1 MSKKPAATD
10 HPVHELIQG
19 RWSPRSISSKPV
31 EREKLLSVLEAGR
44 WAPSSFNEQPW
55 RYIVATADDPKA
67 HEAAESVLMDGNA
80 WAKQAPVLICAVA
93 GTRFTKNGKP
103 NAHAWHDVGASSEN
117 MFLEAFNQG
126 LVMHQM
132 AGYFADKAREVFQ
145 IPEGFE
151 PVAMIALGYLD
162 EKNDGERTRKPLGE
176 IAFNGAFG
184 KPLG

>member
-1 MSKKPAATD
+1 MSRKPAPTE

-19 RWSPRSISSKPV
+19 RWSPRSISDKPV
-31 EREKLLSVLEAGR
+31 EREKLMSVLEAAR

-55 RYIVATADDPKA
+55 RYVVCTPENPEAM
-67 HEAAESVLMDGNA
+67 EAARAVLMDGND
-80 WAKQAPVLICAVA
+80 WARKAPVLICAVA
-93 GTRFTKNGKP
+93 KMEFTRNRKA

-132 AGYFADKAREVFQ
+132 AGFHRDKARDVFK

-151 PVAMIALGYLD
+151 PVAMTAIGYID
-162 EKNDGERTRKPLGE
+162 EASNGERTRKPMGE
-176 IAFNGAFG
+176 IAFDGAWG
-184 KPLG
+184 KALA

>member
-1 MSKKPAATD
+1 MSKKPAPTE

-19 RWSPRSISSKPV
+19 RWSPRSISDKPV
-31 EREKLLSVLEAGR
+31 EREKLLSVLEAAR

-55 RYIVATADDPKA
+55 RYVVCTPGNAGAL
-67 HEAAESVLMDGNA
+67 EAARAVLTDGND
-80 WAKQAPVLICAVA
+80 WARKAPVLICAVA
-93 GTRFTKNGKP
+93 KTEFTRNGKP

-132 AGYFADKAREVFQ
+132 AGFHRDKAREVFK

-151 PVAMIALGYLD
+151 PVAMAALGYID
-162 EKNDGERTRKPLGE
+162 VANDGERTRKPLGE
-176 IAFNGAFG
+176 IAFDGAFG
-184 KPLG
+184 EPLE